1 MLNEFKQY
9 LLGIGKS
16 ENTALNYC
24 DKVKLYLKW
33 CLDSFGSEPQQLYR
47 ANVLDYISYMK
58 TLKRYNPK
66 SVNNHLSSLRSF
78 NEFLI
83 ASGRQSELA
92 ILKNDFMKVQVQY
105 ANPCTVEQKDVEAFR
120 QRLLEGGSKRDFAIV
135 TLYTY
140 TGIRRSECVNLR
152 VDQVDLIA
160 KEIYVVG
167 KGEKHRTVYLNDKT
181 VHAIREYLK
190 VRNSDSPYL
199 FVSRQSE
206 LAILKNDFMKVQ
218 VQYANPCT
226 VEQKDVE
233 AFRQRLLE
241 GGNKRDFAIV
251 TLYTYTGIRRS
262 ECVNL
267 RVDQVDLIAKEI
279 YVVGKGNKHRTV
291 YLNDKTVHAIRE
303 YLKVRN
309 SDSPYLF
316 VSRQSEKMAASRIN
330 QIFNQYSDI
339 ITPKMLRHYFCSH
352 ALDTGDYKIHEVANQ
367 AGHSNVQT
375 TLIYS
380 NPSARQMKEKANKL

>member
-24 DKVKLYLKW
+24 DKVKLYFKW

-58 TLKRYNPK
+58 TIKRYSPK

-83 ASGRQSELA
+83 FSGRQTELA
-92 ILKNDFMKVQVQY
+92 IVKNDFMKIQ
-105 ANPCTVEQKDVEAFR
+105 T
-120 QRLLEGGSKRDFAIV
+120 
-135 TLYTY
+135 
-140 TGIRRSECVNLR
+140 
-152 VDQVDLIA
+152 
-160 KEIYVVG
+160 
-167 KGEKHRTVYLNDKT
+167 
-181 VHAIREYLK
+181 
-190 VRNSDSPYL
+190 
-199 FVSRQSE
+199 
-206 LAILKNDFMKVQ
+206 
-218 VQYANPCT
+218 QYANPCT

-267 RVDQVDLIAKEI
+267 RLDQINLIAKEI
-279 YVVGKGNKHRTV
+279 YVVGKGDKQRTV
-291 YLNDKTVHAIRE
+291 YAQAVIDYLQYELIDHPGAPEIPSGDSLPTPLNPKNWEKTEMIPLENTRRE
-303 YLKVRN
+303 GPFSIQRY
-309 SDSPYLF
+309 
-316 VSRQSEKMAASRIN
+316 
-330 QIFNQYSDI
+330 
-339 ITPKMLRHYFCSH
+339 
-352 ALDTGDYKIHEVANQ
+352 ANQ
-367 AGHSNVQT
+367 QWIDRVLYTAAPGARVSFDFEGRGLCLGFSFGLYSAVFQCRIDGGERFIKDQDRAEWVPPDSWFTNIVMADDLPYGKHTFELTVQFGNAPACMGT
-375 TLIYS
+375 DFRLVYIGVL
-380 NPSARQMKEKANKL
+380 K